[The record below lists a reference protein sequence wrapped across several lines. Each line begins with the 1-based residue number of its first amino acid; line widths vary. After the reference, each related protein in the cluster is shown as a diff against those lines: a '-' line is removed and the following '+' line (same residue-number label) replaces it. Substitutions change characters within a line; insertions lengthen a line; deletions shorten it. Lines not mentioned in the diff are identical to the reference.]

1 MIPKLFGAEVK
12 KDIKTSTSGSARKK
26 WDETGFFEATKE
38 QTDNQ
43 YLPAIKK
50 LYDFSKAKAD
60 EVKWG
65 TGSTK
70 GSFNP
75 VFAKINTR
83 SVYTVGTNG
92 NLSLNFGWLNGD
104 KTAVDFRDKL
114 KNEVETKLK
123 LTVPENYREHFISY
137 PIAEWHDKADSFMSI
152 IEQLTK

>member
-1 MIPKLFGAEVK
+1 MEHSEHCYP
-12 KDIKTSTSGSARKK
+12 SRSARKK
-26 WDETGFFEATKE
+26 WDKASFFEAAKE
-38 QTDNQ
+38 QTDTQ
-43 YLPAIKK
+43 YLSVIKK

-65 TGSTK
+65 TGSAK

-92 NLSLNFGWLNGD
+92 NLSVNLGWLNSD

-137 PIAEWHDKADSFMSI
+137 PIAEWHDKTDQFMSI